1 MTEANGTA
9 APSAQDFVP
18 ICAIGAS
25 AGGVTALQNLFRQ
38 LPADLGFAYIV
49 ILHLAPEQPSAL
61 SEILS
66 ACTKMSVHQVQDSP
80 KLQRDCVFVIPPDR
94 ELVIEG
100 DNVSARPFTGP
111 RGQRAPIDV
120 LFRSIAAARGDGVA
134 MVLSGA
140 GADGSVGVRA
150 IKEAGGV
157 IMVQEPAEA
166 DFAPMPQ
173 NAIAT
178 GAADFVGPVAALADR
193 LADVARSKEAVRSL
207 DVAGAANDLRR
218 IVGFLR
224 TRTGHDF
231 SGYKRATVMRRVAR
245 RMQVC
250 RADSIA
256 AYAEYLMVTPEEAKE
271 LFADLLISVTQFFRD
286 HRSFEA
292 LKRHALKGIF
302 DDIETLGE
310 DGIRAW
316 VVGCATGEEAY
327 SIAILLLEEAERRKV
342 QVPIQLFATD
352 LDEGALATAREGRY
366 PKSIEGDVSE
376 ERLARFFVDEGT
388 HYRVRKEVRE
398 TVLFALHSVL
408 KEPPF
413 MRLDLV
419 SCRNLLIYLE
429 RSLQQQVC
437 AVFHYGLKPGR
448 FLFLGSAE
456 TAETAAD
463 LFTPLDRESRIYVA
477 KPSAAH
483 TLPILPQFPTPERL
497 QLARP
502 TATALEPPSAQ
513 PGAAH
518 ARALEQSA
526 PPSALVDARQTI
538 LHLSETAGRFIL
550 HSAGPMSRQLTAVV
564 RPELR
569 LDLKLALARAL
580 DQRQPTITPPVV
592 VSFEGERRRV
602 AIHVAPAPTEE
613 RFDAQALVFFLDSG
627 PVAEDELEGEVEAH
641 PEEVRRLHAE
651 LKAVQEAL
659 VASRSGHDATIEDL
673 RAANE
678 ELQSTNEEYRSTA
691 EELETSREE
700 LQSINE
706 ELRAVNAELKSKFE
720 GLATAHSDLQNLTA
734 ATEIGTLF
742 LDGDLRIKMFTPPI
756 ADLFNI
762 TQADLGRAVTDF
774 THRLD
779 YAGLVDDARQVLRTL
794 APAEREVRSSTG
806 CWYVVRIRPYR
817 TIENRIDGV
826 VLTFVDITH
835 RREAETA
842 LSRSEQQFRA
852 LVQATAQVVYRMS
865 PDWDEMR
872 ELIGGGVLSDS
883 QGSNPVWLDHY
894 VPKEDQ
900 PAVLSVI
907 QTAVR
912 SKSVFNLEH
921 RVVRLDGTIGW
932 IQSRAIPILDEA
944 EEITEWFGAAT
955 DVTARHMAE
964 EALRESEE
972 RLRVLIEGVP
982 QLVWRAD
989 DHGEWTWSSPQW
1001 SRFTG
1006 LAQVESGGRGWL
1018 AAVHP
1023 ADREA
1028 VQAAWVAAAE
1038 QKLFEAE
1045 CRIRKAGTSEYRWFQ
1060 GRATPRFDADGK
1072 FVEWLGTFTDVHD
1085 LRGLQE
1091 HQRVLLAELQHRVR
1105 NILAVIR
1112 AVASRTAQSSD
1123 TVEDFASHLDGRLA
1137 SLARTQVILTRSAAG
1152 SVDLEAMVREE
1163 LLAQAA
1169 QEAQVDI
1176 TGPDVELSAKAA
1188 EVLSLAIHEL
1198 TTNALKYGALA
1209 SPEGRIKITW
1219 KRRRRD
1225 KVEWLTFDWTESGV
1239 SVAVA
1244 APRRSGFGTEL
1255 IEQRVPYELRG
1266 EGQLRLV
1273 PGGLRCEIAFPLTP
1287 GRSVLATDSA
1297 TDEARRDLS

>member
-1 MTEANGTA
+1 VTEADGAA
-9 APSAQDFVP
+9 APLGQHFVP

-25 AGGVTALQNLFRQ
+25 AGGVVALQNLFRQ
-38 LPADLGFAYIV
+38 LPADLGFAYVV
-49 ILHLAPEQPSAL
+49 ILHLSPDLPSAL

-66 ACTKMSVHQVQDSP
+66 ACTRMSVHQVQDSP
-80 KLQRDCVFVIPPDR
+80 KLKRDCVYVIPPDR

-100 DNVSARPFTGP
+100 DNVSARPFKEP

-120 LFRSIAAARGDGVA
+120 LYRSIAAARGDGVA

-157 IMVQEPAEA
+157 VFVQEPAEA

-207 DVAGAANDLRR
+207 DLDGAANDLRR

-250 RADSIA
+250 RAESIA
-256 AYAEYLMVTPEEAKE
+256 AYAEYLMATPEEAKE

-292 LKRHALKGIF
+292 LQRHAVKGIF

-327 SIAILLLEEAERRKV
+327 SVAILLLEEAERRKV

-376 ERLARFFVDEGT
+376 ERLARFFVDEGA

-413 MRLDLV
+413 MRLDLI

-437 AVFHYGLKPGR
+437 AVFHYGLKSAR

-456 TAETAAD
+456 TADTAAD
-463 LFTPLDRESRIYVA
+463 LFAPLDRESRIYAA
-477 KPSAAH
+477 KPSASH

-502 TATALEPPSAQ
+502 AASAFEPPSAQ

-518 ARALEQSA
+518 AKALEQSA
-526 PPSALVDARQTI
+526 PPSALVDAGQNI
-538 LHLSETAGRFIL
+538 HHLSETAGRFIL
-550 HSAGPMSRQLTAVV
+550 HAAGPMSRQLTAVV

-602 AIHVAPAPTEE
+602 SVHVAPAPTEG

-627 PVAEDELEGEVEAH
+627 PVAEDEFDAEMDAH

-706 ELRAVNAELKSKFE
+706 ELRTLNAELKSKFE
-720 GLATAHSDLQNLTA
+720 GLSTAHSDLQNLTA

-742 LDGDLRIKMFTPPI
+742 LDGELRIKMFTPPI

-762 TQADLGRAVTDF
+762 TQADLGREVTDF

-779 YAGLVDDARQVLRTL
+779 YPALVDDARQVLHQL
-794 APAEREVRSSTG
+794 APVEREVRSSTG
-806 CWYVVRIRPYR
+806 LWYVVRIRPYR

-835 RREAETA
+835 RQEAETA

-852 LVQATAQVVYRMS
+852 LVEATAPIVYRMS
-865 PDWDEMR
+865 PAWDEMR
-872 ELIGGGVLSDS
+872 ELIGGGLLSDS
-883 QGSNPVWLDHY
+883 QGSNPVWLDRY
-894 VPKEDQ
+894 VPAEDQ

-907 QTAVR
+907 DTAVR

-921 RVVRLDGTIGW
+921 RVVRLDGTVGW
-932 IQSRAIPILDEA
+932 VQSRAVPLLDEA
-944 EEITEWFGAAT
+944 GEIIEWFGAAA
-955 DVTARHMAE
+955 DVTARHRAE
-964 EALRESEE
+964 EALRDSEE

-982 QLVWRAD
+982 QLLWRAD
-989 DHGEWTWSSPQW
+989 DRGSWTWSSPQW
-1001 SRFTG
+1001 TQFAGLSEAESRD
-1006 LAQVESGGRGWL
+1006 RGWL
-1018 AAVHP
+1018 TAVHP
-1023 ADREA
+1023 ADRKAAE
-1028 VQAAWVAAAE
+1028 AAWLAARENE
-1038 QKLFEAE
+1038 QFEVE
-1045 CRIRKAGTSEYRWFQ
+1045 CRIRNAETSNYRWFQ
-1060 GRATPRFDADGK
+1060 GRATPRVDTQGN

-1085 LRGLQE
+1085 LRALQE
-1091 HQRVLLAELQHRVR
+1091 HQRVLLSELQHRVR
-1105 NILAVIR
+1105 NLLAVIR
-1112 AVASRTAQSSD
+1112 AIAARTAANSEA
-1123 TVEDFASHLDGRLA
+1123 VEDFASHLEGRLA
-1137 SLARTQVILTRSAAG
+1137 SLARTQVILTRSPGG
-1152 SVDLEAMVREE
+1152 SVDLESMVREE

-1176 TGPDVELSAKAA
+1176 DGPTVELSAKAA
-1188 EVLSLAIHEL
+1188 EFLSLAIHEL
-1198 TTNALKYGALA
+1198 ATNALKYGALA
-1209 SPEGRIKITW
+1209 KPDGRIKIRW
-1219 KRRRRD
+1219 KTRRRD
-1225 KVEWLTFDWTESGV
+1225 KLEWLTFHWTESGV
-1239 SVAVA
+1239 SVATA
-1244 APRRSGFGTEL
+1244 SPRRSGFGTEL
-1255 IEQRVPYELRG
+1255 IELRIPYELKG
-1266 EGQLRLV
+1266 EGQLSLV
-1273 PGGLRCEIAFPLTP
+1273 PGGMRCEITFPMAP
-1287 GRSVLATDSA
+1287 ARSILATDSA
-1297 TDEARRDLS
+1297 TDGPR